1 MVSTVKRAIRNNIVK
16 IYVLGFFMA
25 FMVVMPVFV
34 PLLQG
39 FDLSMSQILQT
50 QAIFALTIALCEVP
64 SGYIADIWGR
74 KNALVL
80 GTALNAVGFV
90 WMFYSDSFVDFV
102 IYETIL
108 GVGMS
113 MASGADLALLYDS
126 EAYLKDSDADHSS
139 EPSKSIS
146 RLVSIE
152 AGAAAVAGLL
162 TGLLMIWSLELV
174 VLVQAVTGLLP
185 LFLALSLVEPPRPF
199 FASEH
204 GNNAKKIVE
213 LLIFGKPVVLWTAIA
228 IVLFGLMSLY
238 AFWVYQKYWQAQGIP
253 LIYFGY
259 IWAGYGIA
267 VSLSAR
273 WSIYLEQRLGARQLL
288 ILTAALPVIGFTG
301 MAFFAGWVGILFGIA
316 IQVSRGLSLSIFYE
330 ALNRRVPGEF
340 RATVNSLVSLGTRGS
355 FIITGPILGIAVD
368 RLGVDSTL
376 AVLAAVFAPLAI
388 AVVIPLC
395 RRIKKEQRLA
405 RKQGSSPQAI

>member
-1 MVSTVKRAIRNNIVK
+1 MSTVKRAIRNNIVK

-39 FDLSMSQILQT
+39 YGLSMSQILQT

-64 SGYIADIWGR
+64 SGYIADLWGR

-80 GTALNAVGFV
+80 GTALNALGFI
-90 WMFYSDSFVDFV
+90 WMLFSDNFVDFV
-102 IYETIL
+102 IYEIIL

-113 MASGADLALLYDS
+113 LASGADLALLYDS
-126 EAYLKDSDADHSS
+126 EAFLKDYGDEHSAQ
-139 EPSKSIS
+139 PSKSIS

-162 TGLLMIWSLELV
+162 TGLLMLWSIELV
-174 VLVQAVTGLLP
+174 VLVQAATGLLP
-185 LFLALSLVEPPRPF
+185 LVLALSLVEPPRPF
-199 FASEH
+199 SENDH
-204 GNNAKKIVE
+204 GNNARKILE

-238 AFWVYQKYWQAQGIP
+238 AFWVYQKYWQVQGIP

-288 ILTAALPVIGFTG
+288 VLTAALPVIGFAG
-301 MAFFAGWVGILFGIA
+301 MAFFVGWIGILFGVA
-316 IQVSRGLSLSIFYE
+316 IQMSRGLSLSVFYE

-355 FIITGPILGIAVD
+355 FIVTGPILGIAVD
-368 RLGVDSTL
+368 RLGVETTL
-376 AVLAAVFAPLAI
+376 AMLAVIFAPLAI

-405 RKQGSSPQAI
+405 RKEVASVQLV